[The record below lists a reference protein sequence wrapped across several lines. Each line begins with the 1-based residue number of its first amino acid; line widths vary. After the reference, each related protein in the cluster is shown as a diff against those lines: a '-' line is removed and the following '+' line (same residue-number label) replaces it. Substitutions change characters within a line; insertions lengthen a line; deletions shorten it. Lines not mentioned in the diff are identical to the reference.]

1 MPVVYENSDMPAT
14 EGARYQEKVKQRDID
29 IANALQAGRE
39 GACGTEDRKLE
50 YVEHMLDIGV
60 EKLLIQFY
68 IDGLRGVQSIHY
80 PEIKGCA
87 QDFHYKK
94 VQSREADLAEIAAG
108 CE

>member
-1 MPVVYENSDMPAT
+1 MTIHEDCDMSSVIDDMHQAM
-14 EGARYQEKVKQRDID
+14 GQQRDID

-60 EKLLIQFY
+60 ERLLVQFY
-68 IDGLRGVQSIHY
+68 IDGLRGVQSVHH
-80 PEIKGCA
+80 PELKGCA
-87 QDFHYKK
+87 EDFHYKK